1 MKDFLDK
8 IKDILYDGTEYILM
22 IAIIAVVALV
32 INWRL
37 DGLFAM
43 DVENSDKQ
51 ITLDNESI
59 VDEYNEYLENIEDE
73 APEEEKTEDNEKD
86 NEKDAEEKG
95 IIVNVTIPSG
105 SLPNEIANILVS
117 NGLVES
123 KSEFINKVVEMGV
136 ETKLKSGTFKIPKGS
151 SIEEIVNII
160 SK

>member
-1 MKDFLDK
+1 MKDFIDK

-22 IAIIAVVALV
+22 IAIIAAVALV

-59 VDEYNEYLENIEDE
+59 VDDYNEYVKNTEDE
-73 APEEEKTEDNEKD
+73 TPKEEETEDNEEVKETE
-86 NEKDAEEKG
+86 NVV
-95 IIVNVTIPSG
+95 INVTIPSG
-105 SLPNEIANILVS
+105 ALPNQIANILVS
-117 NGLVES
+117 KGLVES
-123 KSEFINKVVEMGV
+123 KSEFIDKVVEMGV
-136 ETKLKSGTFKIPKGS
+136 EKKLKSGTFKIAKGS
-151 SIEEIVNII
+151 SLEEIVNII

>member
-22 IAIIAVVALV
+22 IAIIAAVALV

-59 VDEYNEYLENIEDE
+59 VDDYNEYVKNTEDE
-73 APEEEKTEDNEKD
+73 TPKEEETEDNEEVK
-86 NEKDAEEKG
+86 ETE
-95 IIVNVTIPSG
+95 NVVINITIPSG

>member
-43 DVENSDKQ
+43 NADNSDKQ
-51 ITLDNESI
+51 VALDNGSI
-59 VDEYNEYLENIEDE
+59 VDDYNEYVKNTEDE
-73 APEEEKTEDNEKD
+73 TPEEEEEIEDNEKD
-86 NEKDAEEKG
+86 AKIEKVV
-95 IIVNVTIPSG
+95 INITIPSG
-105 SLPNEIANILVS
+105 ALPNEIASILVS
-117 NGLVES
+117 KGLVES
-123 KSEFINKVVEMGV
+123 KSEFIDKVVEMGV
-136 ETKLKSGTFKIPKGS
+136 EKKLKSGTFKIAKGS
-151 SIEEIVNII
+151 SLEEIVNII

>member
-1 MKDFLDK
+1 MKDFIDK

-22 IAIIAVVALV
+22 IAIIAAVALV

-59 VDEYNEYLENIEDE
+59 VDEYNEYVKNTEEE
-73 APEEEKTEDNEKD
+73 TPEEEEEIED
-86 NEKDAEEKG
+86 NEKDAEIEKVV
-95 IIVNVTIPSG
+95 INITIPSG
-105 SLPNEIANILVS
+105 ALPNQIANILVS
-117 NGLVES
+117 KGLVES
-123 KSEFINKVVEMGV
+123 KSEFIDKVVEMGV
-136 ETKLKSGTFKIPKGS
+136 EKKLKSGTFKIAKGS
-151 SIEEIVNII
+151 SLEEIVNII

>member
-22 IAIIAVVALV
+22 IAIIAAVALV

-59 VDEYNEYLENIEDE
+59 VDEYNEYVKNTEDE
-73 APEEEKTEDNEKD
+73 TPKEEETEDNEEVKETE
-86 NEKDAEEKG
+86 NVV
-95 IIVNVTIPSG
+95 INVTIPSG
-105 SLPNEIANILVS
+105 ALPNEIASILVS
-117 NGLVES
+117 KGLVES
-123 KSEFINKVVEMGV
+123 KSEFIDKVVEMGV
-136 ETKLKSGTFKIPKGS
+136 EKKLKSGTFKIAKGS
-151 SIEEIVNII
+151 SLEEIVNII